1 MRDTANDPPGSVT
14 GIVDRLDRL
23 TAAEVLTV
31 RDLVEGFG
39 DTAFIALMVV
49 PALIVVSPLSGIPV
63 LSSICGLTI
72 ALIAVQLLLQRRH
85 LWLPGALMARQIDVA
100 RVRRVLGRMRRVA
113 GWLDRRAHRRLALLT
128 YGPLAVVPRALCVVA
143 GLSMPFLEL
152 LPFSSSLLGT
162 AVLFF
167 SAGFLTRDGL
177 YTLIGMG
184 FVGIAATIP
193 LTALKVVT
201 GAG

>member
-1 MRDTANDPPGSVT
+1 MRDTAIDPLGSVT

-23 TAAEVLTV
+23 SSAETLTV

-39 DTAFIALMVV
+39 DTAFVALMAV

-72 ALIAVQLLLQRRH
+72 ALIAVQLLLQRKH
-85 LWLPGALMARQIDVA
+85 LWLPSALMARQIDVR

-113 GWLDRRAHRRLALLT
+113 AWLDRRAHRRLSLLT
-128 YGPLAVVPRALCVVA
+128 YGPLAALPRALCVVA

-193 LTALKVVT
+193 LTAFKVVT
-201 GAG
+201 GAA